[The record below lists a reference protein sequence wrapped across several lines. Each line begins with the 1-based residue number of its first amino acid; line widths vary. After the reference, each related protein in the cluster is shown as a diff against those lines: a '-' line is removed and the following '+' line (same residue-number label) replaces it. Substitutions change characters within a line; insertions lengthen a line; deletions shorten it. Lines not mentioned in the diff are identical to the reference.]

1 MFCKILLKFE
11 IDMIHLNVG
20 HRVKLKSD
28 SPWSN
33 IFLKG
38 VSKNGY
44 VVENRKSAH
53 INLFSLISY
62 NFLMVYKPLYKK
74 GFNFLW
80 YFFLQVLFIMLP

>member
-1 MFCKILLKFE
+1 MFGKMLLLIE
-11 IDMIHLNVG
+11 INMIHISAG

-44 VVENRKSAH
+44 VVENRKSVD
-53 INLFSLISY
+53 INLFRLISY
-62 NFLMVYKPLYKK
+62 NFLMVYSLCIKK
-74 GFNFLW
+74 GSIFSGI
-80 YFFLQVLFIMLP
+80 FLQVLFIMLP